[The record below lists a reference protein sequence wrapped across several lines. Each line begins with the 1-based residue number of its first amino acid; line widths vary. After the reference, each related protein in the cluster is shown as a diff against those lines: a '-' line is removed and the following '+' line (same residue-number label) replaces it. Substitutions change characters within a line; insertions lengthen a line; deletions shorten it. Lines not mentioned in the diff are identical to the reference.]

1 MLEKKGKEWKERY
14 IQEKKM
20 YEREIQQLRIE
31 IKIIQKEMDKLKEE
45 VARFL
50 FQTIE
55 FHVCFSSNE

>member
-50 FQTIE
+50 SQTIE
-55 FHVCFSSNE
+55 FYVCSSSNE

>member
-1 MLEKKGKEWKERY
+1 MLEKKGEEWKERY

-20 YEREIQQLRIE
+20 YESEIQQLRIE

-50 FQTIE
+50 SQTIE
-55 FHVCFSSNE
+55 FHVCSSSNE

>member
-45 VARFL
+45 VAQFL
-50 FQTIE
+50 SQTIE
-55 FHVCFSSNE
+55 FHVCSSSNE

>member
-20 YEREIQQLRIE
+20 YESEIQQLRIE

-50 FQTIE
+50 SQTIE

>member
-50 FQTIE
+50 SQTIE
-55 FHVCFSSNE
+55 FHVCSSSNE

>member
-1 MLEKKGKEWKERY
+1 MLEKKGEEWKERY

-50 FQTIE
+50 SQTIE

>member
-50 FQTIE
+50 SQTIE

>member
-31 IKIIQKEMDKLKEE
+31 IKIIQKEMNKLKEE

-50 FQTIE
+50 SQTIE
-55 FHVCFSSNE
+55 FHVCSSSNE